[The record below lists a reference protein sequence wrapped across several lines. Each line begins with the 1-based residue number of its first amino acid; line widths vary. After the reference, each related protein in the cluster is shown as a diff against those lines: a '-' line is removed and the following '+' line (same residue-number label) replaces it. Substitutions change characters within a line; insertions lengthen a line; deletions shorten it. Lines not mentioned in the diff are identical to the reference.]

1 MMPMD
6 AQLVRLSKIM
16 AKALRHTPWLY
27 ELELDDEG
35 WVLTEDL
42 LATLREQRLE
52 WQSLSE
58 TDFAAVIAQSDKRR
72 YEMQGGRI
80 RALYGHSTPHR
91 LRKVPAIPPEI
102 LYHGTMK
109 SALPAI
115 LKQGLQPM
123 RRQYVHLSVET
134 KTASLIARRKGDAVV
149 ILLVKA
155 GDAHR
160 DGVVFYEGN
169 ETVWLADTVPPK
181 YLSHQTQ

>member
-1 MMPMD
+1 MD
-6 AQLVRLSKIM
+6 AQLVRLSKTM

-42 LATLREQRLE
+42 LTALREQRPE
-52 WQSLSE
+52 WQSLSAA
-58 TDFAAVIAQSDKRR
+58 DFAAVIAQSDKRR
-72 YEMQGGRI
+72 YEMHGDHI

-91 LRKVPAIPPEI
+91 LRKVPTVPPEI
-102 LYHGTMK
+102 LYHGTTK

-123 RRQYVHLSVET
+123 RRQYVHLSVEMN
-134 KTASLIARRKGDAVV
+134 TASQVARRKGDNV
-149 ILLVKA
+149 IILSVKA
-155 GDAHR
+155 SDAHR

-169 ETVWLADTVPPK
+169 ETVWLADSVPPK
-181 YLSHQTQ
+181 YLSIKSQ